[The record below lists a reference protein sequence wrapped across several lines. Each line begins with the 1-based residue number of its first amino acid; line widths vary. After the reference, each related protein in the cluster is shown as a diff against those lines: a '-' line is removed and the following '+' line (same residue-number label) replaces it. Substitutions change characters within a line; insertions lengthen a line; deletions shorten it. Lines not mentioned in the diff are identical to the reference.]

1 MEVIGYVAGTLTTL
15 AFIPQVARIFRTR
28 SSEDLSWWWLS
39 MSVAGIFLWLLYGVT
54 IRNYP
59 MTLFNVI
66 TLILIASI
74 CIAKYIFEGS
84 EELLEREKVEND
96 NN

>member
-15 AFIPQVARIFRTR
+15 AFIPQVIHVFRTR

-39 MSVAGIFLWLLYGVT
+39 MSVAGIFLWMLYGVT

-66 TLILIASI
+66 TLLLIGSI
-74 CIAKYIFEGS
+74 CFAKYKFEGS
-84 EELLEREKVEND
+84 EGLLELEKVEIEHN
-96 NN
+96 